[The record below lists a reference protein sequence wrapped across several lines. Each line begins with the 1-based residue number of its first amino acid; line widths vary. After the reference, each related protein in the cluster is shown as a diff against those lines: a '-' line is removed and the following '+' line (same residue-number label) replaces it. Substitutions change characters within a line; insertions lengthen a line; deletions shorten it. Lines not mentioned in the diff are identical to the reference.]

1 MNLEELKKKM
11 DEEHYIYDDTLSTVL
26 YVALQLGR
34 PLLIEGAAGVGKT
47 EVAKVMAAAL
57 DRELVRLQCYE
68 GLDESKALYEWN
80 YQKQLLSIQVNMNAQ
95 DREAL
100 TRSLFSDEYLLERP
114 LLKSIRSE
122 KPVVL
127 LIDEIDKADEEFE
140 AFLLELLSEMQ
151 VTIPEVGTIRA
162 NSVPFV
168 VLTSNR
174 ARPLSEALRRRC
186 AYLYI
191 EYPDMEKELAILR
204 AKLPHVD
211 DRLCAQVALAVQKL
225 RSNEVILKKPS
236 IAETLDWAA
245 ALDALGIRELTPD
258 ALRKTAGFV
267 LKNNEDMA
275 ALARQTADKLDAMGI
290 KFKVVNVVDLVK
302 LQSAK
307 ENNEALSDE
316 EFAELFT
323 EDKPVLFAY
332 HSYARDVRGL
342 IYDRPNHDN
351 FNVHGYEEQ
360 GSTTTPYDMVRV
372 NNIDRYELQAE
383 ALRMIDADKYADKIN
398 ELEAFRQEAFQFAV
412 DNGYD
417 HPDYTDW
424 VYSGVNT
431 NKQGAVSAT
440 AATAG
445 DNE

>member
-1 MNLEELKKKM
+1 MNIEELKQKM
-11 DEEHYIYDDTLSTVL
+11 DEAHYIYDDTLATVL

-34 PLLIEGAAGVGKT
+34 PLLIEGAAGIGKT
-47 EVAKVMAAAL
+47 EIAKVMASAL
-57 DRELVRLQCYE
+57 DRDLVRLQCYE

-80 YQKQLLSIQVNMNAQ
+80 YQKQLLSIQVNMGSKNS
-95 DREAL
+95 DEL

-151 VTIPEVGTIRA
+151 VSIPEVGTIRA
-162 NSVPFV
+162 KSVPFV

-191 EYPDMEKELAILR
+191 QYPDLEKEMAILR

-225 RSNEVILKKPS
+225 RSNEAILKKPS

-258 ALRKTAGFV
+258 ALRQTAGFV
-267 LKNNEDMA
+267 LKNNEDFEVMEET
-275 ALARQTADKLDAMGI
+275 QHQECSCGDKCGG
-290 KFKVVNVVDLVK
+290 
-302 LQSAK
+302 
-307 ENNEALSDE
+307 
-316 EFAELFT
+316 
-323 EDKPVLFAY
+323 
-332 HSYARDVRGL
+332 H
-342 IYDRPNHDN
+342 H
-351 FNVHGYEEQ
+351 HG
-360 GSTTTPYDMVRV
+360 
-372 NNIDRYELQAE
+372 
-383 ALRMIDADKYADKIN
+383 
-398 ELEAFRQEAFQFAV
+398 
-412 DNGYD
+412 
-417 HPDYTDW
+417 
-424 VYSGVNT
+424 
-431 NKQGAVSAT
+431 
-440 AATAG
+440 
-445 DNE
+445 

>member
-1 MNLEELKKKM
+1 MNLEQLKQKM
-11 DEEHYIYDDTLSTVL
+11 DKAHYIYDETLATVL
-26 YVALQLGR
+26 FVSLQLGR

-57 DRELVRLQCYE
+57 DRDLVRMQCYE

-95 DREAL
+95 DRDAL
-100 TRSLFSDEYLLERP
+100 TKSLFSDEYLLERP
-114 LLKSIRSE
+114 LLQSIRAE

-151 VTIPEVGTIRA
+151 VTIPEVGTVKA

-225 RSNEVILKKPS
+225 RASETILKKPS
-236 IAETLDWAA
+236 IAESLDWAA
-245 ALDALGIRELTPD
+245 ALDALGIQELTPD
-258 ALRKTAGFV
+258 ALQQTAGFV
-267 LKNNEDMA
+267 LKNSEDIA
-275 ALARQTADKLDAMGI
+275 ALDTAAMG
-290 KFKVVNVVDLVK
+290 
-302 LQSAK
+302 
-307 ENNEALSDE
+307 E
-316 EFAELFT
+316 EHQCRCN
-323 EDKPVLFAY
+323 DCGGY
-332 HSYARDVRGL
+332 HG
-342 IYDRPNHDN
+342 
-351 FNVHGYEEQ
+351 
-360 GSTTTPYDMVRV
+360 
-372 NNIDRYELQAE
+372 
-383 ALRMIDADKYADKIN
+383 
-398 ELEAFRQEAFQFAV
+398 
-412 DNGYD
+412 
-417 HPDYTDW
+417 
-424 VYSGVNT
+424 
-431 NKQGAVSAT
+431 
-440 AATAG
+440 
-445 DNE
+445 